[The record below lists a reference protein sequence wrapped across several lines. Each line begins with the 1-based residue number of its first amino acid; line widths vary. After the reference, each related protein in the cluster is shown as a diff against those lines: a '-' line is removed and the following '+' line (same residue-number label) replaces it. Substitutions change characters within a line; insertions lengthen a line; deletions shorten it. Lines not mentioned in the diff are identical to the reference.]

1 MLLKKGD
8 NNEQVKQLQVKLGV
22 DPVGNFGPKTE
33 EAVKKYQAANGLV
46 ADGIVG
52 DSTWNKIMG
61 SAPAA
66 PAAPAVV
73 VPASGFKLDKL
84 KGHIPDS
91 VLAQIP
97 DTAAKFGITNPLRLA
112 HFLAQC
118 GHESGGWKATQEN
131 LNYSSKGLMGIFKKY
146 FPTLALAEQYA
157 RKPEA
162 IASRVYGGRMGNGAE
177 ATKEG
182 FKFRGRGYIQ
192 LTGKDNYSAFDKFVP
207 EEILQRN
214 NIVDKLN
221 QIGSV
226 LDTTTAAAGITSDLL
241 NSLITAAQTL
251 RVAKTALI
259 AADATAGGIGPFASL
274 VFQANEVLDAL
285 KFDSLGNSKLNKLK
299 SIIDNTAAPISLTS
313 SFISIAIVSLNSIDN
328 ILKQCSPNSTYLA
341 TATFGKYKFN

>member
-61 SAPAA
+61 SA
-66 PAAPAVV
+66 
-73 VPASGFKLDKL
+73 
-84 KGHIPDS
+84 
-91 VLAQIP
+91 
-97 DTAAKFGITNPLRLA
+97 TAAKFGITNPLRLA

-146 FPTLALAEQYA
+146 FPTLTLAEQYA

-207 EEILQRN
+207 EEILAN
-214 NIVDKLN
+214 PDLVAIKYPLMSAAWFFNKNGLWSICDKGADQGTVTAVTKRVN
-221 QIGSV
+221 GGTIG
-226 LDTTTAAAGITSDLL
+226 LPDRIKHFNEYYNLL
-241 NSLITAAQTL
+241 
-251 RVAKTALI
+251 K
-259 AADATAGGIGPFASL
+259 
-274 VFQANEVLDAL
+274 
-285 KFDSLGNSKLNKLK
+285 
-299 SIIDNTAAPISLTS
+299 
-313 SFISIAIVSLNSIDN
+313 
-328 ILKQCSPNSTYLA
+328 
-341 TATFGKYKFN
+341 